1 MNWLKLIFG
10 APIELAAKAY
20 EAHLRKKTRTEELDD
35 AKHARRMENVREG
48 RMAEVDWNIKSIE
61 NSGWKD
67 EYLTII
73 LSLPLILVF
82 IPHITPYI
90 MDGFAALETTPVWYR
105 SGISLMIASAFGY
118 QKYTQNKMMKAYTLP
133 PQEQA
138 NDKEGEV

>member
-1 MNWLKLIFG
+1 LNFLKLLFG

-20 EAHLRKKTRTEELDD
+20 DSHLRNKQHKAELAD
-35 AKHARRMENVREG
+35 AKHERRMQNVREG

-82 IPHITPYI
+82 IPWLTPYI

-133 PQEQA
+133 TQEKP
-138 NDKEGEV
+138 NDDSSN